1 MHCTEATSYPCWH
14 RFAKVPPMLMT
25 SSSGCGD
32 ITRMRMPF
40 TTIFHD
46 KAILVQDKTR
56 QDSDNEVEGPHIQLI
71 ADYRQEHSIAS
82 LLLLLI

>member
-40 TTIFHD
+40 TPSSMT
-46 KAILVQDKTR
+46 KPYWYKTR
-56 QDSDNEVEGPHIQLI
+56 QDKTQITRWRDLTFNLLQITGKNI
-71 ADYRQEHSIAS
+71 ALHLCCCS
-82 LLLLLI
+82 

>member
-40 TTIFHD
+40 TPSSMT
-46 KAILVQDKTR
+46 KPYWYQDKTR
-56 QDSDNEVEGPHIQLI
+56 L
-71 ADYRQEHSIAS
+71 R
-82 LLLLLI
+82 